1 MFRKGRKSKGFRKKK
16 VRMCASDTHPYFA
29 FLLELAL
36 DGGTNGASAG
46 ASAALDALISVDDV
60 LAVAFSDGING
71 AFSLA
76 SAASDA
82 FISDNVSHGYTSNKF
97 ESSD

>member
-1 MFRKGRKSKGFRKKK
+1 MHNGMRSAAPDG
-16 VRMCASDTHPYFA
+16 
-29 FLLELAL
+29 LAL
-36 DGGTNGASAG
+36 HGGANGASAG

-82 FISDNVSHGYTSNKF
+82 FVSDNVSHGYTSNKF
-97 ESSD
+97 ESSLNLIRTCISLSQMV